1 MQVSLREGM
10 DINTVTKAKGQ
21 LIINSKIC
29 QFLAITCKS
38 GGGRALMF
46 NEFSK
51 VVPREFTG
59 NII

>member
-1 MQVSLREGM
+1 M